1 MNRRR
6 TAVRTAVRT
15 APRTARFVPAHVI
28 RATAPVRA
36 RAIRVLRA
44 TRAERRTGAAPAHG
58 RRTGRFL
65 RTRAAVLPL
74 AALLL
79 AATLTACHGVT
90 RALDCA
96 KTAATVAGDVQ
107 DLQSNA
113 TNIGQVSDPS
123 RRKATVKALDKVQ
136 TDLDRIGDR
145 RHDPDVSHAVSDLSA
160 SVRRARTSAA
170 DGHNPDLRPVGS
182 AAGHLT
188 AVCAQG

>member
-6 TAVRTAVRT
+6 TAV
-15 APRTARFVPAHVI
+15 RTARFVPAHVI

-36 RAIRVLRA
+36 HVIRVLRAIRA
-44 TRAERRTGAAPAHG
+44 TRAERRTGPAPAHG
-58 RRTGRFL
+58 RRTGRL

-74 AALLL
+74 AALLF

-96 KTAATVAGDVQ
+96 RTAATVAGDVQ